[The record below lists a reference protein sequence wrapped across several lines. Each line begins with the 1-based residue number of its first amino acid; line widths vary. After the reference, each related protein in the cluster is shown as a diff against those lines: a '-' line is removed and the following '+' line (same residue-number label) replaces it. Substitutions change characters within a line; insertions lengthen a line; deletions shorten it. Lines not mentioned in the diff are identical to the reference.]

1 MKKSSVSPVT
11 RLPLDFKKA
20 ADKEEKPE
28 GIKREATSPK
38 NTFLCVN
45 GIKINNTRYI
55 KKNAAN
61 QLKE

>member
-11 RLPLDFKKA
+11 RLPLDFKKGPGK
-20 ADKEEKPE
+20 DEKPE
-28 GIKREATSPK
+28 DIKIAAPSPK

-55 KKNAAN
+55 KKNPN
-61 QLKE
+61 